1 MIARTVSSPSDGPAN
16 GQRDGRPEA
25 RPEPPVTPAWLERVT
40 THYLDRY
47 GASSEMLRR
56 VLARRIARRC
66 RSRDEDPAAHAGLI
80 EETVARAQRAGLVDD
95 ARFAAARLRGLRR
108 RGTSTRQAQAR
119 LAAKGIDAE
128 TIAATLA
135 EEREA
140 AEGAEAG
147 EADTEAQAARAYA
160 RRRRLGP
167 YRRPGTREAN
177 RERDLAAMARAGF
190 SYALAKAVIAGE
202 ADEDETTLGEE

>member
-1 MIARTVSSPSDGPAN
+1 MITRTVSN
-16 GQRDGRPEA
+16 RREA
-25 RPEPPVTPAWLERVT
+25 RPEPPVTAAWLERVA

-56 VLARRIARRC
+56 VLLRRVERRC
-66 RSRDEDPAAHAGLI
+66 RSRDEDPGAQAGLI
-80 EETVARAQRAGLVDD
+80 DETVARAQRAGLVDD

-135 EEREA
+135 EEREG

-147 EADTEAQAARAYA
+147 EPDTEERAARAYA

-190 SYALAKAVIAGE
+190 SYGLAKSVIGGE
-202 ADEDETTLGEE
+202 AEEDDPSFGEE

>member
-1 MIARTVSSPSDGPAN
+1 MIARTVSSRRDGPTD
-16 GQRDGRPEA
+16 GRHDGRPEA
-25 RPEPPVTPAWLERVT
+25 RPEPPVTAAWLERVT

-56 VLARRIARRC
+56 VLARRIDRRC
-66 RSRDEDPAAHAGLI
+66 RSRDEDASAHAGLI
-80 EETVARAQRAGLVDD
+80 EETVARAQKAGLVDD

-119 LAAKGIDAE
+119 LAAKGIDRE

-135 EEREA
+135 EEDEA
-140 AEGAEAG
+140 AGTQEG
-147 EADTEAQAARAYA
+147 EADTEERAAFAYA

-167 YRRPGTREAN
+167 YRRPETREAN

-190 SYALAKAVIAGE
+190 SYALAKAVLASEAG
-202 ADEDETTLGEE
+202 EDETSINQE